1 MNVVSNGE
9 LIDSV
14 LELLEAATHSIL
26 YHRNVY
32 ARQHFRM
39 SRKYHVPTPLC
50 RSPLVCDY
58 IAQALTQLRKAILS
72 NVIDRF
78 VVVIV
83 ERDSARVVER
93 FVFDLSFSASVDQH
107 QPTPSMALIEAH
119 FRAFLL
125 KLSVVDALL
134 VPLRTPLPAED
145 AAEADDESA
154 FTFNLVAQCSDG
166 ERANEDEAVALNW
179 VPANAASIDGVPII
193 VPFKSAAL
201 GPFHLQLFCEE
212 NREAKNNNNN
222 DDNSN
227 NNNYN

>member
-1 MNVVSNGE
+1 MSLSNGE

-39 SRKYHVPTPLC
+39 CRKYHVPTPMC

-58 IAQALTQLRKAILS
+58 VAHALTQLRKAIL
-72 NVIDRF
+72 NGVVDRF

-83 ERDSARVVER
+83 ERESSRVVER
-93 FVFDLSFSASVDQH
+93 FVFDLAASLG
-107 QPTPSMALIEAH
+107 QPMPSIPLLEAH

-134 VPLRTPLPAED
+134 VPLRTPLPAND

-154 FTFNLVAQCSDG
+154 YTFNLVAQCSDG

-201 GPFHLQLFCEE
+201 GAMHLQLYCEE
-212 NREAKNNNNN
+212 NRAAKSIAN
-222 DDNSN
+222 DDDNDIQ
-227 NNNYN
+227 

>member
-1 MNVVSNGE
+1 MSTVSNGE

-39 SRKYHVPTPLC
+39 CRKYHVPTPMC

-58 IAQALTQLRKAILS
+58 VAQALAQLRKAILS

-93 FVFDLSFSASVDQH
+93 FIFDLSFTSVVDQ
-107 QPTPSMALIEAH
+107 PPSSMALIEAH

-134 VPLRTPLPAED
+134 VPLREPLPAEG

-154 FTFNLVAQCSDG
+154 HTFNLVAQCSDG

-193 VPFKSAAL
+193 VPFKSATL

-212 NREAKNNNNN
+212 NREAKK
-222 DDNSN
+222 
-227 NNNYN
+227 

>member
-1 MNVVSNGE
+1 MSLSNGE
-9 LIDSV
+9 LSDSV

-39 SRKYHVPTPLC
+39 CRKYHVPTPMC

-58 IAQALTQLRKAILS
+58 VAHALTQLRKAIVNS
-72 NVIDRF
+72 VVNRF

-83 ERDSARVVER
+83 ERESARVVER
-93 FVFDLSFSASVDQH
+93 FVFDLAVA
-107 QPTPSMALIEAH
+107 PSPQQAPMPSIPLVEAH

-134 VPLRTPLPAED
+134 VPLRTPLPAND

-154 FTFNLVAQCSDG
+154 YTFNLVAQCSDG

-179 VPANAASIDGVPII
+179 VPANAAAIDGVPII

-201 GPFHLQLFCEE
+201 GAMHLQLYCEE
-212 NREAKNNNNN
+212 NRAAKSIADNN
-222 DDNSN
+222 DDDDNDE
-227 NNNYN
+227 

>member
-1 MNVVSNGE
+1 MSLSNGE

-39 SRKYHVPTPLC
+39 CRKYHVPTPMC

-58 IAQALTQLRKAILS
+58 VAHALTQLRKAILS
-72 NVIDRF
+72 GVVDRF

-83 ERDSARVVER
+83 ERESARVVER
-93 FVFDLSFSASVDQH
+93 FVFDLAAAQAVDAPPSV
-107 QPTPSMALIEAH
+107 PLLEAH

-134 VPLRTPLPAED
+134 VPLRTVPPAAD
-145 AAEADDESA
+145 APEADDEGA
-154 FTFNLVAQCSDG
+154 YTFNLVAQCSDG

-179 VPANAASIDGVPII
+179 VPANAAAIDGVPII

-201 GPFHLQLFCEE
+201 GAMHLQLYCEE
-212 NREAKNNNNN
+212 NRAAKSIAADDN
-222 DDNSN
+222 DDAQ
-227 NNNYN
+227 